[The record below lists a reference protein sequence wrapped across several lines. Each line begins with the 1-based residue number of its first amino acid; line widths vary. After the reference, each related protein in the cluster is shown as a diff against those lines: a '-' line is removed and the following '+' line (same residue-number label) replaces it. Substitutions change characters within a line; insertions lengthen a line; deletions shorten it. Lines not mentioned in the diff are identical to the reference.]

1 MLKYIKIILL
11 SSKHTEEKEI
21 LPMKVD
27 ILEHFKE
34 ICHSM
39 GIQVLYLSSPYQP
52 NDEFDYGL
60 LKKLFP
66 SFDYCSIFETIDKNC
81 LPDTVYIS
89 KSEFYMYHTFFH
101 FPKTIQE
108 EYGYSICC
116 IGPILFQ
123 PLTHLEF
130 RILMEQHHIEERYNR
145 DLQIFYSQLPCIDSI
160 DTWVNIITT
169 VCKTIFQKEIHLIQ
183 DHNPKNNLLSMNFK
197 DIAPQPEPS
206 LSTEVIKKR
215 YAAENAMLQ
224 AIKRGDYTETVL
236 RHNQFLQYRISPRNS
251 DSVRNVKNFL
261 FVANTLYRKAVEQV
275 GVHPIYI
282 DELSRQLAIQIE
294 SCTSEAQ
301 IKPLENEMIRKY
313 CLLVK
318 NHSRA
323 GYSDI
328 IHRCLDYIEFHYMEQ
343 ISLKSLAEHLSVSSV
358 YLSTLFKKEVGS
370 NLSGY
375 IQDIRLRQSLILLN
389 STTLP
394 IQEVAAQ
401 CGFLDMNYFSRVF
414 KKVYRLSPRDY
425 RKQIQAEQ

>member
-1 MLKYIKIILL
+1 MKI
-11 SSKHTEEKEI
+11 
-21 LPMKVD
+21 D

-34 ICHSM
+34 TCHSM
-39 GIQVLYLSSPYQP
+39 GIQVLYLAPPYEQ

-60 LKKLFP
+60 IKKLFP
-66 SFDYCSIFETIDKNC
+66 HFDYREIFETIDKNC
-81 LPDTVYIS
+81 LSDTVYIS
-89 KSEFYMYHTFFH
+89 KSEFYMYHTFFR
-101 FPKTIQE
+101 FPETIQE
-108 EYGYSICC
+108 EYGYSICS

-123 PLTHLEF
+123 PLTQLEF
-130 RILMEQHHIEERYNR
+130 YSLMEHHHIEERYNQ
-145 DLQIFYSQLPCIDSI
+145 DLQIFYSQLPCVASI
-160 DTWVNIITT
+160 DTWVSLITT
-169 VCKTIFQKEIHLIQ
+169 LCRTIFQKEIHLIQ
-183 DHNPKNNLLSMNFK
+183 DHTPRNNLISMNFK
-197 DIAPQPEPS
+197 DITPQPELT
-206 LSTEVIKKR
+206 LSTEVIEKR

-224 AIKRGDYTETVL
+224 ALKRGDYTETIL
-236 RHNQFLQYRISPRNS
+236 RHNQFLQYRISPRTN

-261 FVANTLYRKAVEQV
+261 FVANTLYRKAVEQA

-282 DELSRQLAIQIE
+282 DALSRQLAIQIE
-294 SCTSEAQ
+294 SCTSEVQ

-323 GYSDI
+323 GYSDL

-343 ISLKSLAEHLSVSSV
+343 ISLKSLAEQLSVSSV

-370 NLSGY
+370 NLSNY

-389 STTLP
+389 STSLP

-414 KKVYRLSPRDY
+414 KKLYHISPRDY
-425 RKQIQAEQ
+425 RKQIQAEH